1 MHPTIESLPRVTT
14 ADYAVPNSTHVIKK
28 GMLILVPVHAIHH
41 DEEYYPD
48 PEKFDPDRFTE
59 EEIAKRPAYT
69 YMPFGE
75 GPRICIGLRFAML
88 QIKIGLVLLLR
99 QYRFRVNAK
108 TKEPIKINPKS
119 PLVVPKNKIWID
131 LQRHGK

>member
-1 MHPTIESLPRVTT
+1 
-14 ADYAVPNSTHVIKK
+14 
-28 GMLILVPVHAIHH
+28 MLILVPVHAIHH